1 MITCYVF
8 LRRKFFNR
16 FLQSLILTDVYKVY
30 EFTFSTFL
38 TKKIK
43 TTSLCEIGS
52 WTILSG
58 IVETDPGIESTIT
71 PEPFQIMSMPF

>member
-71 PEPFQIMSMPF
+71 PEPLQIMSMPF